1 MAWRKAIASSPPA
14 PTACPTT
21 PRFASKPPPS
31 PTRRIT
37 RRTGH
42 PREKGPRR
50 MPSNSMAATH
60 GESPYWF
67 ARHSR
72 SILVLIITL
81 VLVGIYVAFT
91 IPVSVF
97 PNTNFPR
104 ILIAVDNGVMPIDQ
118 MMVMVSRPLEEAVNS
133 VPGLQQVRSITSRG
147 SAEID
152 LFFDWNVDMFQTL
165 QYVNAALANAQR
177 DLPASAKV
185 EAHRMTFAS
194 FPILGYSLT
203 SDRVPQTEL
212 WELATYEF
220 KPRLNRLDGG
230 ASVIVQGG
238 QEPEFHIV
246 PDPARLLQAS
256 VTVSDLLE
264 AVRRTNL
271 IDSPGLLERNHQLYL
286 ALISGQVRDPQQI
299 AATVI
304 KTTAAGVPVRVGDV
318 AKVEP
323 AIRPLYTIVSANGKP
338 AVLLSINRQP
348 ASNTV
353 QVADEVHAEVESLRK
368 SLPPG
373 VEIHPYYD
381 QSDIV
386 KQSIASV
393 RDAILIGLILASI
406 ILVIFLRDWGTSVV
420 AGLMIP
426 ATIAV
431 TFIVLRLMGESFNLM
446 TLGGLAA
453 AVGLVIDTAIVV
465 VENIVLH
472 RDTGQTRLQA
482 IHSALGEITI
492 PLIGSTITPIV
503 VFLPLVSITGVT
515 GTFFRALAVTMSVA
529 LLASLAL
536 ALTWTPALSQF
547 LIKRSAGDLSGI
559 ADSGSEG
566 QEDALDQIAPEPE
579 VESIRRLMEA
589 EEASLSGFFRQVIT
603 FHERWL
609 RRALER
615 PRWLAGFSLALIVM
629 AYVCYQFSGSGL
641 LPEMDEGGFI
651 LDYIMPAGSSL
662 AETNRVVRHLEQ
674 ILHDTPEVE
683 SPSRRTGLQLGLIA
697 VTEANTGDISVKLK
711 LSRSRDIE
719 EVIADVRA
727 KIKTEEP
734 AIDVEFVQVL
744 QDMISDL
751 TGEPQPVEVKM
762 FSQDAA
768 ILEVWAPKVAD
779 AIAKDKGVVDV
790 LNGIDNTISGP
801 AVVFQVDPS
810 IAARAG
816 FSPEEVATDA
826 AAILEGEPSTTP
838 VVTHDRTYTLRV
850 RFPAGNRASLEAMR
864 DTLLVSST
872 GKTTTLGSL
881 ATLTELPG
889 QTEIRR
895 ENLLRDVVVSARLE
909 GVDLGTGVA
918 SVKKSVDQLHLPSS
932 IRVLYG
938 GTYQVQQKSFRD
950 LIFVLVLAVVL
961 VFIVLLFE
969 FRTFTAPLAILT
981 SAVLSIC
988 GVFLALFITRTTFNI
1003 SSFMG
1008 MIMVIGIVAKNG
1020 ILLLDAEQK
1029 FRAAGL
1035 SLEEAVIQAAKQRL
1049 RPIVMTALAAVAGM
1063 LPLAFA
1069 MGAGSQMLKPLAI
1082 AVIGGVMISMVLSLI
1097 ITPAVHLFVTRT
1109 ALRGPGVAAS

>member
-1 MAWRKAIASSPPA
+1 
-14 PTACPTT
+14 
-21 PRFASKPPPS
+21 
-31 PTRRIT
+31 
-37 RRTGH
+37 
-42 PREKGPRR
+42 
-50 MPSNSMAATH
+50 MAAANS
-60 GESPYWF
+60 ESPYWF

-81 VLVGIYVAFT
+81 ALVGIYVAFT

-97 PNTNFPR
+97 PDANFPR

-118 MMVMVSRPLEEAVNS
+118 MMVTVTRPLEEAVNS
-133 VPGLQQVRSITSRG
+133 VPGLQDVRSITSRG

-152 LFFDWNVDMFQTL
+152 LFCDWNVDMFQTL

-203 SDRVPQTEL
+203 SDTVPQTQL
-212 WELATYEF
+212 WELATYEL
-220 KPRLNRLDGG
+220 KPRLNRLDGV

-246 PDPARLLQAS
+246 PDPAKLLQAS
-256 VTVSDLLE
+256 VTVTDLLD

-286 ALISGQVRDPQQI
+286 GLVSGQVHDPQQI
-299 AATVI
+299 AATVV

-323 AIRPLYTIVSANGKP
+323 AVRPLYTIVSANGKP

-348 ASNTV
+348 DSNTV
-353 QVADEVHAEVESLRK
+353 QVAEEAHAEVVSIRK

-381 QSDIV
+381 QSGIV
-386 KQSIASV
+386 TESIASV

-406 ILVIFLRDWGTSVV
+406 ILVIFLRDWGTSIV
-420 AGLMIP
+420 AGLVIP
-426 ATIAV
+426 VTIAV
-431 TFIVLRLMGESFNLM
+431 TFIALKWMGESFNLM

-453 AVGLVIDTAIVV
+453 AVGLVIDDAIVV

-472 RDTGQTRLQA
+472 RDAGQTRLQA

-529 LLASLAL
+529 LLTSLAL
-536 ALTWTPALSQF
+536 ALSWTPALSQF
-547 LIKRSAGDLSGI
+547 LIKRSTGDSSDIPNGI
-559 ADSGSEG
+559 AENK
-566 QEDALDQIAPEPE
+566 EDALDQIAPEPE
-579 VESIRRLMEA
+579 VESIRRLMEV
-589 EEASLSGFFRQVIT
+589 EEASLSGFFRKVIA

-615 PRWLAGFSLALIVM
+615 PRWLAAFSLVLIVI
-629 AYVCYQFSGSGL
+629 AFVCYQFSGSDL

-662 AETNRVVRHLEQ
+662 AETNRVIRHLEQ
-674 ILHDTPEVE
+674 ILREPPEVE
-683 SPSRRTGLQLGLIA
+683 YTSRRTGMQLGLA
-697 VTEANTGDISVKLK
+697 VVTEANTGDISVKLK
-711 LSRSRDIE
+711 PSRSRDIE

-727 KIKTEEP
+727 KIKLEEP
-734 AIDVEFVQVL
+734 VIDVEFVQVL
-744 QDMISDL
+744 QDMINDL
-751 TGEPQPVEVKM
+751 TGEPQPVEIKL
-762 FSQDAA
+762 FSQDAPL
-768 ILEVWAPKVAD
+768 IEEWAPKVAD
-779 AIAKDKGVVDV
+779 AITKDKGVVDI

-801 AVVFQVDPS
+801 AVMFQVDPM

-816 FSPEEVATDA
+816 FTPEEVATDA

-838 VVTHDRTYTLRV
+838 VVTHDRTYTVRV
-850 RFPAGNRASLEAMR
+850 RFPEGNRASLEAMR

-872 GKTTTLGSL
+872 GKTATLGSL
-881 ATLTELPG
+881 ATLTEIPG

-895 ENLLRDVVVSARLE
+895 ENLLRNVVISARLE
-909 GVDLGTGVA
+909 GVDLGSGIA
-918 SVKKSVDQLHLPSS
+918 SVKKSVDRLHLPSS

-938 GTYQVQQKSFRD
+938 ETYQTQQKSFRD
-950 LIFVLVLAVVL
+950 LIF
-961 VFIVLLFE
+961 
-969 FRTFTAPLAILT
+969 
-981 SAVLSIC
+981 
-988 GVFLALFITRTTFNI
+988 
-1003 SSFMG
+1003 SSYPRG
-1008 MIMVIGIVAKNG
+1008 G
-1020 ILLLDAEQK
+1020 
-1029 FRAAGL
+1029 AGL
-1035 SLEEAVIQAAKQRL
+1035 HRFAV
-1049 RPIVMTALAAVAGM
+1049 
-1063 LPLAFA
+1063 
-1069 MGAGSQMLKPLAI
+1069 
-1082 AVIGGVMISMVLSLI
+1082 
-1097 ITPAVHLFVTRT
+1097 
-1109 ALRGPGVAAS
+1109 